1 MAAII
6 TKDMR
11 LHNAKQFVEAVT
23 EQANTSIYVFLGRPM
38 AWPNESAPPLHPDT
52 YTAQIDT
59 WNNMEVLKVVGDND
73 VSHCIPRYD
82 WKLGNVYYQYN
93 DRTSSANLFDSQFVV
108 MNSEYN
114 VYKCVSNGG
123 GNITINEP
131 SGTGSTSNNFIFNTS
146 IGQDGYIWKYMYNI
160 PLAKWLKFGTPSF
173 IPVIDS
179 AFTSDAANVAANS
192 RGLYAYNIVSANVGT
207 PPSGSPPGDGVHTIT
222 IVGDGTGATACVKI
236 TSGNI
241 SNVIVNS
248 YGSNYTLANVTT
260 FLGNAVVE
268 PIVAPPEGHGLH
280 PIDEVGGV
288 YTMVNVRFEQ
298 TDAPIV
304 PSTNFKFRQV
314 GVIKDPFLFGTQRIP
329 TKTTSN
335 ILLAAYANLTV
346 SGAITN
352 SDQLIAG
359 AILRGGT
366 SGANAT
372 VVSYSG
378 NVINFVKSRDTSAN
392 IEGNFKAYTLS
403 ETLYV
408 GTYAIGTLFS
418 TANATV
424 QPKSGEIMYVDNR
437 NVITR
442 ATDQVEDIYVVLEF

>member
-11 LHNAKQFVEAVT
+11 LHNAKQFVEALS

-38 AWPNESAPPLHPDT
+38 AWPDEIAPPLHLDT

-59 WNNMEVLKVVGDND
+59 WNNMEVLKVATEND
-73 VSHCIPRYD
+73 ITHAIPRYD
-82 WKLGNVYYQYN
+82 WKAGNVYYQYN
-93 DRTSSANLFDSQFVV
+93 DRVDSSTLFDKQFVV

-114 VYKCVSNGG
+114 VYKCVSNGR
-123 GNITINEP
+123 GNVTINEP
-131 SGTGSTSNNFIFNTS
+131 TGTGAASNSFVYNTS
-146 IGQDGYIWKYMYNI
+146 VGQDGYIWKFMYNI
-160 PLAKWLKFGTPSF
+160 PVGKWLKFGTPSF

-179 AFTSDAANVAANS
+179 AFTSDAANIAANS
-192 RGLYAYNIVSANVGT
+192 RGIYAYNIVSANVGT
-207 PPSGSPPGDGVHTIT
+207 PATGSPPGDGTLSIS
-222 IVGDGTGATACVKI
+222 IVGDGTSATACVVI
-236 TSGNI
+236 ANGNI
-241 SNVIVNS
+241 ANVIVNN
-248 YGSNYTLANVTT
+248 YGYNYTVANVTT

-268 PIVAPPEGHGLH
+268 PIIAPPEGHGLY
-280 PIDEVGGV
+280 PIDETGAV

-304 PSTNFKFRQV
+304 PNSNFKFRQV
-314 GVIKDPFLFGTQRIP
+314 GIIKDPFLYGTQKIP
-329 TKTTSN
+329 TKTTAN
-335 ILLAAYANLTV
+335 TLLAAYSNLTI
-346 SGAITN
+346 ATTITN
-352 SDQLIAG
+352 ADQLVPG

-372 VVSYSG
+372 IVSYSG
-378 NVINFVKSRDTSAN
+378 NVINYVKSRNTSAN
-392 IEGNFKAYTLS
+392 IEANFKQYS
-403 ETLYV
+403 SGETLYV
-408 GTYAIGTLFS
+408 GTYSIGSIFS
-418 TANATV
+418 LANATV